1 MNGLFIVGNKRS
13 GSTHLMRLLNLH
25 PEVFISN
32 ESDIVWILYNFHKG
46 IPIKPYPHDSPGG
59 FQAAIKT
66 AESILDKNLSPLEN
80 YERFQK
86 HLMRNGFLKM
96 KGVEKEKLSY
106 IGDQKPYQN
115 IDPELM
121 PFILELFPN
130 AKFLHI
136 LRHPFEVVESS
147 MKFAGGTG
155 GHLWKGMSGSEIMDK
170 WEMHENWVHEAKAK
184 YGIDLKEVRY
194 NRLITNPKSE
204 MEEVFKFLNL
214 EYDAA
219 LIKQCDKITL
229 KNYKPIK
236 LFPVSESQE
245 KMLKSYG
252 MKISLNYA
260 NREVIPPLKNFY
272 HKVLRKFS
280 A

>member
-1 MNGLFIVGNKRS
+1 
-13 GSTHLMRLLNLH
+13 MRLLNLH

-136 LRHPFEVVESS
+136 LE
-147 MKFAGGTG
+147 
-155 GHLWKGMSGSEIMDK
+155 LNEICWRNRRSPMERYERVRD
-170 WEMHENWVHEAKAK
+170 
-184 YGIDLKEVRY
+184 YGQMG
-194 NRLITNPKSE
+194 N
-204 MEEVFKFLNL
+204 
-214 EYDAA
+214 A
-219 LIKQCDKITL
+219 
-229 KNYKPIK
+229 
-236 LFPVSESQE
+236 
-245 KMLKSYG
+245 
-252 MKISLNYA
+252 
-260 NREVIPPLKNFY
+260 RELG
-272 HKVLRKFS
+272 